1 MLTTELP
8 SCHLFDDT
16 YVLVRCV
23 HTLTKTLLF
32 HSLGLRRYTLLKS
45 RILKKK
51 KWMMNS
57 VCWLYNASYVGSVN
71 IAAVYVCVCR
81 SELEQLALE
90 KQHLEETVKNLR
102 ARCSD
107 MEEQCVQHGRMH
119 QRMKDR
125 WAHNTHNYTAT
136 HTVRAAEGKTSSD
149 IFLGLFSLFIGL
161 VKSPSRIL
169 SD

>member
-1 MLTTELP
+1 
-8 SCHLFDDT
+8 
-16 YVLVRCV
+16 
-23 HTLTKTLLF
+23 
-32 HSLGLRRYTLLKS
+32 
-45 RILKKK
+45 
-51 KWMMNS
+51 MNS

-136 HTVRAAEGKTSSD
+136 HTVHAAEGKTSSD

-161 VKSPSRIL
+161 VNSPSRIL
-169 SD
+169 SDWKSPVNISDIT